1 VRGRE
6 EAMVK
11 EMKKEEERGREMKK
25 QEGI

>member
-11 EMKKEEERGREMKK
+11 DMKKEEERGREMKK